1 MEFKDLIKDLRLEKG
16 ISINQMAKDLGIS
29 AACISYWENGKR
41 EPTYQQIKR
50 ICLYFAV
57 SADYV
62 LGLDENM

>member
-1 MEFKDLIKDLRLEKG
+1 MEFREIIKTLREEEGL
-16 ISINQMAKDLGIS
+16 SINQLAKKLDVS